1 MKNITHKNKWMVII
15 PGILVIGAILLEL
28 LAQNSPGF
36 TIFYVDRIFPI
47 ISLPMTFV
55 SGLIPFSLGE
65 VLLYLLV
72 ILVLILIVL
81 GLTLIVFKLRKHSSS
96 LAYFYKKY
104 LLLLW
109 MLIGIYSMI
118 MVLNCFIL
126 YQYPA
131 MGGSRKATDERT
143 HKLIILRD
151 YVVERANELAPLLDR
166 DSNGNIVG
174 YDDGTLSAKAIEALK
189 LVQSNNNDPIRI
201 DSFDRLSGYY
211 PKYKYFINPAFF
223 SQQHIMGYY
232 FPFSMEANING
243 IMFKSNVPHTVCH
256 ELSHLKGYIRED
268 EANFIAY
275 LACMES
281 DDIYFEYSALLSVLG
296 YLDRDFFKA
305 INEDKDIYLE
315 HPMISDQVIYDDQF
329 LSDEAW
335 KWVDAHSLIDT
346 ETVHKLSNKFT
357 ETVLT
362 TNGVRDGIKSYSR
375 VVSLLLDYYSVED
388 IISLHN

>member
-1 MKNITHKNKWMVII
+1 M
-15 PGILVIGAILLEL
+15 
-28 LAQNSPGF
+28 
-36 TIFYVDRIFPI
+36 
-47 ISLPMTFV
+47 
-55 SGLIPFSLGE
+55 
-65 VLLYLLV
+65 
-72 ILVLILIVL
+72 
-81 GLTLIVFKLRKHSSS
+81 
-96 LAYFYKKY
+96 
-104 LLLLW
+104 
-109 MLIGIYSMI
+109 
-118 MVLNCFIL
+118 
-126 YQYPA
+126 
-131 MGGSRKATDERT
+131 
-143 HKLIILRD
+143 
-151 YVVERANELAPLLDR
+151 
-166 DSNGNIVG
+166 
-174 YDDGTLSAKAIEALK
+174 
-189 LVQSNNNDPIRI
+189 
-201 DSFDRLSGYY
+201 
-211 PKYKYFINPAFF
+211 
-223 SQQHIMGYY
+223 
-232 FPFSMEANING
+232 
-243 IMFKSNVPHTVCH
+243 
-256 ELSHLKGYIRED
+256 SHLKGYIRED
-268 EANFIAY
+268 EANFITY